1 MTTDICYVSRPC
13 LWTMHK
19 FFWSTIPR
27 RGNFFDFP
35 LPFFL
40 RLLTFFELAL
50 DMYTTSPLPVLFNL
64 LTHLT
69 YLTSISPR
77 IREIM
82 TMVGG
87 LERLLRILHEFCIC
101 PPPPENPAILYS
113 LIPPNSRPPKLAPA
127 LNPHSFDKHAAYR
140 FSFAFQCVVNI
151 GVRGSEPISSR
162 VVQAG
167 TLDVVGCIL
176 EAWLANKGFAVG
188 ATVLVRVPLECP
200 EKRGNRGSNTG

>member
-1 MTTDICYVSRPC
+1 MTFTTSTAYVTEIHLAGLVVLWDLIEDTRTSSFDISSYRHLSMTTDICYVSRPC

-113 LIPPNSRPPKLAPA
+113 LIPPNSRPPKGP
-127 LNPHSFDKHAAYR
+127 N
-140 FSFAFQCVVNI
+140 
-151 GVRGSEPISSR
+151 
-162 VVQAG
+162 
-167 TLDVVGCIL
+167 
-176 EAWLANKGFAVG
+176 
-188 ATVLVRVPLECP
+188 
-200 EKRGNRGSNTG
+200 